1 MENAVYCLQATEY
14 SETNFGTRLKT
25 RFGIFSRDNHFFKFG
40 GIWKFIFILNTWL
53 YYGLDTPSNN
63 LKEKVSNV

>member
-25 RFGIFSRDNHFFKFG
+25 RFGIFSGDIHFFKFG
-40 GIWKFIFILNTWL
+40 GIWKFIFILNT
-53 YYGLDTPSNN
+53 YDYTMA
-63 LKEKVSNV
+63 